1 LGRRPRNRPVAC
13 AVSHTGGKTTTTT
26 SRRRSTAP
34 ATVLATVVLILVF
47 AAPASASGE
56 PGEAGASGA
65 TGATVAV
72 VPTIP
77 MVPAGALPGI
87 DVSNHQGA
95 IDWSLVAA
103 SGTRFAFAK
112 ATEGRTFIDPMYA
125 TNKAGAA
132 LGGVVFGAY
141 HFARPDDT
149 ANDAVIEADH
159 FVDVAQ
165 LAPGNLLPV
174 LDIESTGGLTQA
186 QVTQWIL
193 AWLDRVT
200 VRLGVRPIVYT
211 SPNGWENRTGDT
223 TAVVD
228 AGYSVLWVAHW
239 GVASPTVPAA
249 NWGGNGWT
257 FWQYGNCGAIPGI
270 DGCVDVDW
278 YETASFDPVTIPVPD
293 DVPPSATIALPATP
307 GEPISITFSE
317 IVHRVTPENVFVWIP
332 STGTY
337 PDVELSCRSGKGR
350 PVDCVAGN
358 VRSARVRPLGPSVLG
373 ETYEAV
379 VNPAIAPVLV
389 VDRSANPVPT
399 TALGFA
405 TPTEVEEDSPAISY
419 AWRTASKARAKG
431 GRYAV
436 EHRAGATASFAF
448 AGGSVTW
455 YTAVG
460 PDGGKAAVS
469 IDDVR
474 RGTFDAYAARADF
487 GVPRTFDGLG
497 PGSHTITVRVLGRA
511 RASATD
517 TQVVV
522 DAFRAG
528 GKLVSNPD
536 LRATWGP
543 VERGGAS
550 GGSLGS
556 SDLAR
561 SSAEVRFRGTGIE
574 WFTYRGTDQGR
585 AGVFVDGLQVRTF
598 DNFAPTPTFGVARS
612 ITGLPEGVHTLRIV
626 VLATARPAAT
636 GALVSIDRFSV
647 VP

>member
-1 LGRRPRNRPVAC
+1 
-13 AVSHTGGKTTTTT
+13 
-26 SRRRSTAP
+26 
-34 ATVLATVVLILVF
+34 
-47 AAPASASGE
+47 
-56 PGEAGASGA
+56 
-65 TGATVAV
+65 
-72 VPTIP
+72 
-77 MVPAGALPGI
+77 
-87 DVSNHQGA
+87 NHQGT

-112 ATEGRTFIDPMYA
+112 ATEGRSFVDAMYA

-132 LGGVVFGAY
+132 LSGVVFGAY
-141 HFARPDDT
+141 HFARPDST

-165 LAPGNLLPV
+165 PQPGDLIPV
-174 LDIESTGGLTQA
+174 LDIERTGDLSQA
-186 QVTQWIL
+186 QLTQWIL
-193 AWLDRVT
+193 AWLGRVSE
-200 VRLGVRPIVYT
+200 RIGVRPMVYT
-211 SPNGWENRTGDT
+211 SPHGWATRTGDT

-228 AGYSVLWVAHW
+228 AGYTLLWVAHW
-239 GVASPTVPAA
+239 GVTSPTVPGA

-278 YETASFDPVTIPVPD
+278 YETGSFDPVTIPALD
-293 DVPPSATIALPATP
+293 DVPPSASFALPATP
-307 GEPISITFSE
+307 AKPVSITFSE
-317 IVHRVTPENVFVWIP
+317 IVHQVTPDNVFVWIP

-337 PDVELSCRSGKGR
+337 PDVELSCRSGKGGS
-350 PVDCVAGN
+350 VDCVAGN
-358 VRSARVRPLGPSVLG
+358 VRTALVRPLEPFVLG
-373 ETYEAV
+373 ETYEGV

-399 TALGFA
+399 TTQGFA

-419 AWRTASKARAKG
+419 AWRTASTSRAKG
-431 GRYAV
+431 GRYEV

-448 AGGSVTW
+448 TGGSVTW

-460 PDGGKAAVS
+460 PDRGKAAVS
-469 IDDVR
+469 IDGVPH
-474 RGTFDAYAARADF
+474 GTFDAYAARPDF

-497 PGSHTITVRVLGRA
+497 PGAHTLTIRVLGRA

-536 LRATWGP
+536 LRASWGT

-550 GGSLGS
+550 GGILGS
-556 SDLAR
+556 SDLGR
-561 SSAEVRFRGTGIE
+561 SSAEVTFRGTGID
-574 WFTYRGTDQGR
+574 WLTYRGTDQGR
-585 AGVFVDGLQVRTF
+585 ADVYVDGLLVRTV
-598 DNFAPTPTFGVARS
+598 DNYATAPTFDVARS
-612 ITGLPEGVHTLRIV
+612 ITGLTDGIHTLRIV

-636 GALVSIDRFSV
+636 GALVSIDRFSI

>member
-1 LGRRPRNRPVAC
+1 M
-13 AVSHTGGKTTTTT
+13 
-26 SRRRSTAP
+26 
-34 ATVLATVVLILVF
+34 F

-56 PGEAGASGA
+56 SGEAGVSGA

-72 VPTIP
+72 VPTVP

-103 SGTRFAFAK
+103 SGTEFAFAK
-112 ATEGRTFIDPMYA
+112 ATEGRTFIDPMYS

-132 LGGVVFGAY
+132 LAGVAFGAY

-165 LAPGNLLPV
+165 LASGNLLPV

-257 FWQYGNCGAIPGI
+257 FWQYGNCGAVPGI

-278 YETASFDPVTIPVPD
+278 YETGSFDPVTIPTPD
-293 DVPPSATIALPATP
+293 DVPPSATFALPATP
-307 GEPISITFSE
+307 GDPVVISFSE
-317 IVHRVTPENVFVWIP
+317 IVHQVTPENAFVWIP
-332 STGTY
+332 GTGTY
-337 PDVELSCRSGKGR
+337 PDVELSCRSGKGAD
-350 PVDCVAGN
+350 VDCVSGN
-358 VRSARVRPLGPSVLG
+358 VRTALVRPLEPFVLG

-379 VNPAIAPVLV
+379 VNPPIAPVLV

-399 TALGFA
+399 ATLGFA
-405 TPTEVEEDSPAISY
+405 MPTEVEEDSPAISY
-419 AWRTASKARAKG
+419 AWRTASNARAKG
-431 GRYAV
+431 GRYEV

-460 PDGGKAAVS
+460 PNRGKAAIS
-469 IDDVR
+469 IDGDPH
-474 RGTFDAYAARADF
+474 GTFDAYAARADF
-487 GVPRTFDGLG
+487 VVRRTFDGLG
-497 PGSHTITVRVLGRA
+497 PGAHTIRIRVLGRA

-528 GKLVSNPD
+528 GELAANPD
-536 LRATWGP
+536 LRATWGT
-543 VERGGAS
+543 VGRGGAS
-550 GGSLGS
+550 GGSLDS
-556 SDLAR
+556 SDLR
-561 SSAEVRFRGTGIE
+561 HSSAEVRFRGTGIE
-574 WFTYRGTDQGR
+574 WFTYRGRDQGR
-585 AGVFVDGLQVRTF
+585 AEVYVDGLLVRTV
-598 DNFAPTPTFGVARS
+598 DNFAPAATFDVARS
-612 ITGLPEGVHTLRIV
+612 ITGLSDGIHTLRIV
-626 VLATARPAAT
+626 VLATARAAAT
-636 GALVSIDRFSV
+636 DELVSIDRFSI

>member
-1 LGRRPRNRPVAC
+1 MF
-13 AVSHTGGKTTTTT
+13 AV
-26 SRRRSTAP
+26 
-34 ATVLATVVLILVF
+34 
-47 AAPASASGE
+47 PASASGE
-56 PGEAGASGA
+56 PGDVGGSGA
-65 TGATVAV
+65 TGATVPVVPAVPAV
-72 VPTIP
+72 VP

-87 DVSNHQGA
+87 DVSNHQGT

-112 ATEGRTFIDPMYA
+112 ATEGRSFVDPMYA
-125 TNKAGAA
+125 TNRAGAA
-132 LGGVVFGAY
+132 LSGVVFGAY

-149 ANDAVIEADH
+149 ANDAILEADH

-165 LAPGNLLPV
+165 PQPGDLLPV

-200 VRLGVRPIVYT
+200 ERLGVRPIVYT
-211 SPNGWENRTGDT
+211 SPHGWENRTGDT

-239 GVASPTVPAA
+239 GVPSPLVPAA

-257 FWQYGNCGAIPGI
+257 FWQYGNCGTVPGI

-278 YETASFDPVTIPVPD
+278 YETGSFDPVTIPAPD
-293 DVPPSATIALPATP
+293 DVLPTATIALPATP
-307 GEPISITFSE
+307 GDPVVISFSE
-317 IVHRVTPENVFVWIP
+317 IVHRVTPENAFVWIP
-332 STGTY
+332 GTGTY
-337 PDVELSCRSGKGR
+337 PDVELSCRSGKGAD
-350 PVDCVAGN
+350 VDCVSGN
-358 VRSARVRPLGPSVLG
+358 VRTALVRPLESFVLG

-405 TPTEVEEDSPAISY
+405 TATQVEEDSPAISY
-419 AWRTASKARAKG
+419 AWRTASKAPAKG

-460 PDGGKAAVS
+460 PDRGKAAVS
-469 IDDVR
+469 IDGVPH
-474 RGTFDAYAARADF
+474 GTFDTYAARADF
-487 GVPRTFDGLG
+487 GVRRTFDGLG
-497 PGSHTITVRVLGRA
+497 PGSHTIKIRVLGRA

-522 DAFRAG
+522 DAFRAE

-536 LRATWGP
+536 LRATWGT
-543 VERGGAS
+543 VRRGGAS

-561 SSAEVRFRGTGIE
+561 SSAEVTFRGTGID
-574 WFTYRGTDQGR
+574 WFTYRGKDQGR
-585 AGVFVDGLQVRTF
+585 AGVYVDGRLVRTV
-598 DNFAPTPTFGVARS
+598 DNFAPAPTFDVARS
-612 ITGLPEGVHTLRIV
+612 ITGLTDGIHTLRIV
-626 VLATARPAAT
+626 VLPTARPAAT
-636 GALVSIDRFSV
+636 GSLVSIDRFSI

>member
-1 LGRRPRNRPVAC
+1 
-13 AVSHTGGKTTTTT
+13 
-26 SRRRSTAP
+26 
-34 ATVLATVVLILVF
+34 VF

-56 PGEAGASGA
+56 PGDAGVSGA
-65 TGATVAV
+65 TGATMPLA
-72 VPTIP
+72 
-77 MVPAGALPGI
+77 PAPPVGALPGI
-87 DVSNHQGA
+87 DVSNHQGT

-103 SGTRFAFAK
+103 FGTRFAFAK
-112 ATEGRTFIDPMYA
+112 ATEGRTFADAMYA
-125 TNKAGAA
+125 TNRAGAA
-132 LGGVVFGAY
+132 LSGVEFGAY
-141 HFARPDDT
+141 HFARPDGT

-165 LAPGNLLPV
+165 PQPGDLIPV

-186 QVTQWIL
+186 QVTEWIL
-193 AWLDRVT
+193 AWLGRVT
-200 VRLGVRPIVYT
+200 ERLGVRPMVYT

-228 AGYSVLWVAHW
+228 AGYTMLWVAHW
-239 GVASPTVPAA
+239 GVISPTVPAG

-278 YETASFDPVTIPVPD
+278 YETGSFVPVTIPVPD
-293 DVPPSATIALPATP
+293 VVPPSATIGLPAAP

-332 STGTY
+332 GTGTR

-350 PVDCVAGN
+350 SVDCVSGN
-358 VRSARVRPLGPSVLG
+358 VRTARVRPLEPLVLG

-379 VNPAIAPVLV
+379 VNPPTAPMLV

-399 TALGFA
+399 ATQGFA
-405 TPTEVEEDSPAISY
+405 TPTEVEDDSPAISY
-419 AWRTASKARAKG
+419 AWRSASKARAKG
-431 GRYAV
+431 DRYAV

-448 AGGSVTW
+448 EGGTVTW

-469 IDDVR
+469 IDGVR

-487 GVPRTFDGLG
+487 GVGRTFDGLG
-497 PGSHTITVRVLGRA
+497 PGSHTITIRVLGRA

-528 GKLVSNPD
+528 GKLVANPD
-536 LRATWGP
+536 LRATWGT
-543 VERGGAS
+543 VGRGGAS

-585 AGVFVDGLQVRTF
+585 AEVSIDGRRVRTV
-598 DNFAPTPTFGVARS
+598 DNFAPGPMFDVSRS

-626 VLATARPAAT
+626 VLGTARPAAK
-636 GALVSIDRFSV
+636 GALVSIDRFAILS
-647 VP
+647 